1 MVSIRTTIPKSMI
14 RTEKPQSRMREQLL
28 WVNVLVTMSLMFGCG
43 YPDKEPS
50 HFQKIDGRANAF
62 RMWVLDPWPLFM
74 SRERVKAIRVF
85 EHAKDASDHELGQ
98 LRWEVVADSP
108 VLAEGF
114 EVVAGQVPEGFRQV
128 FPPPSETFKPVPG
141 RWYVIKATLAH
152 PLAMPGVSTLWKAE

>member
-1 MVSIRTTIPKSMI
+1 MI

-74 SRERVKAIRVF
+74 SRERVKGIRVF
-85 EHAKDASDHELGQ
+85 ERAKDASDQEIGQ